1 MKKSSQNGVTVRK
14 VDEPTSW
21 DGFFKAFLKLLPS
34 VSQSID
40 QRTIF
45 CDVCRIFSL
54 SIRGAVTL
62 DEEEKSEIEKQYM
75 SFVSKYGN
83 EGMMKISVLL
93 SYVVQA
99 LELRRSDFL
108 GHVYEALSATNKH
121 FGQYLT
127 PDCIARLMARMSM
140 SSEAPKVGK
149 IIRMNDCSCGAGA
162 LLIEAAEAFIDC
174 GGRQCDLIL
183 YGEDLD
189 PTASYI
195 SYVQF
200 SLLGY
205 AAVVTHQDSLSRQ
218 VYEGPWYTPCYF
230 AHGMPMRL
238 MAEGMSRENEEPE
251 PESKAEEDK
260 PINVREFVQGEFNF
274 G

>member
-1 MKKSSQNGVTVRK
+1 M
-14 VDEPTSW
+14 DEPKTW
-21 DGFFKAFLKLLPS
+21 DDYFKLFLKQLPS

-45 CDVCRIFSL
+45 CDACRIFSL

-62 DEEEKSEIEKQYM
+62 DTKEKDEIEKQYM
-75 SFVSKYGN
+75 SFVSKYGKD
-83 EGMMKISVLL
+83 GMGKIAVLL

-108 GHVYEALSATNKH
+108 GHVYEALNATQKH
-121 FGQYLT
+121 WGQFLT
-127 PDCIARLMARMSM
+127 PDSVARMMARMSVD
-140 SSEAPKVGK
+140 SSTIQTGK

-162 LLIEAAEAFIDC
+162 LLIEAAEAFLDS

-205 AAVVTHQDSLSRQ
+205 AAVVTHQDSLSREI
-218 VYEGPWYTPCYF
+218 YEGPWYTPCYF

-238 MAEGMSRENEEPE
+238 IRED
-251 PESKAEEDK
+251 EDNRSVK
-260 PINVREFVQGEFNF
+260 GDMEVELKDDNAIDIRGLVQGEFNF
-274 G
+274 

>member
-1 MKKSSQNGVTVRK
+1 MKKGSQNGVSVRK
-14 VDEPTSW
+14 VDEPKTW
-21 DGFFKAFLKLLPS
+21 DDYFKLFLKQLPS

-45 CDVCRIFSL
+45 CDACRIFSL

-62 DEEEKSEIEKQYM
+62 DTNEKDEIEKQYM
-75 SFVSKYGN
+75 SFVSKYGKD
-83 EGMMKISVLL
+83 GMGKIAVIL

-108 GHVYEALSATNKH
+108 GHVYEALNATQKH
-121 FGQYLT
+121 WGQFLT
-127 PDCIARLMARMSM
+127 PDSVARMMARISVD
-140 SSEAPKVGK
+140 SSTIQTGK

-162 LLIEAAEAFIDC
+162 LLIEAAEAFLDS

-205 AAVVTHQDSLSRQ
+205 AAVVTHQDSLSREI
-218 VYEGPWYTPCYF
+218 YEGPWYTPCYF

-238 MAEGMSRENEEPE
+238 IRED
-251 PESKAEEDK
+251 EDNR
-260 PINVREFVQGEFNF
+260 NVKGDMEVALKDDNAIDIRGLVQGEFNF
-274 G
+274 

>member
-1 MKKSSQNGVTVRK
+1 MRKSQQNGVTVRK
-14 VDEPTSW
+14 VDEPTTW
-21 DGFFKAFLKLLPS
+21 DGYFKAFLKLLPS

-45 CDVCRIFSL
+45 CDTCRIFSL

-62 DEEEKSEIEKQYM
+62 DEKEKGEIEKQYM

-83 EGMMKISVLL
+83 DGMGKIAVLL

-127 PDCIARLMARMSM
+127 PDCVARMMARMSM
-140 SSEAPKVGK
+140 SSESPKAGK

-162 LLIEAAEAFIDC
+162 LLIEAAEAFIDS

-205 AAVVTHQDSLSRQ
+205 AAVVTHQDSLSRE

-230 AHGMPMRL
+230 AHGMPIRL
-238 MAEGMSRENEEPE
+238 MAEEM
-251 PESKAEEDK
+251 AEKSAETKGEVVPRDDK
-260 PINVREFVQGEFNF
+260 PIDVRGLVQGEFAF
-274 G
+274 

>member
-1 MKKSSQNGVTVRK
+1 MKKSSLNGVTVRK

-62 DEEEKSEIEKQYM
+62 DEKEKSEIEKQYM

-127 PDCIARLMARMSM
+127 PDSVARMMARMSV
-140 SSEAPKVGK
+140 SGKTPETGK

-205 AAVVTHQDSLSRQ
+205 AAVVTHQDSLSMQ

-230 AHGMPMRL
+230 AHGMPIRL
-238 MAEGMSRENEEPE
+238 MAEGM
-251 PESKAEEDK
+251 AEKSAELKGEVVPKDDK
-260 PINVREFVQGEFNF
+260 PIDIRGLVQGEFAF
-274 G
+274 